1 MKKYITYNE
10 KLRKG
15 LNAFSFKQ
23 KNKNSYLREEKDSS
37 IELFFTHST
46 HGEKHVKY
54 YHVNV
59 SIRFNEIHQI
69 KEKGD
74 FYIGIVEGISMDLGH
89 LMGNAGLKEFRLA
102 EEDDESQDNLVAEEI
117 LLLIEKYAV
126 PFIERYRTPQ
136 NLLEDYEKGILI
148 KHLFV
153 SKEFVPFLYLICGH
167 PDKALAF
174 AERKLEEL
182 RIKDAETPPL
192 RIEEKDLGNA
202 HVTTYHVKGMELQ
215 MYEELFEHLKE
226 YTSINEQ
233 LNI

>member
-15 LNAFSFKQ
+15 LNALSFKQ

-74 FYIGIVEGISMDLGH
+74 FYIGIVEVIAMDLGH

-136 NLLEDYEKGILI
+136 NLLEDYEKGTLI

-153 SKEFVPFLYLICGH
+153 SKEFVPFLYLICGC
-167 PDKALAF
+167 PNKALAF

-182 RIKDAETPPL
+182 RKKDEETPPL
-192 RIEEKDLGNA
+192 RIEEKDLGYA
-202 HVTTYHVKGMELQ
+202 HVTTYHIKGMELQ
-215 MYEELFEHLKE
+215 MYEELFEKLKE
-226 YTSINEQ
+226 YTRKNE
-233 LNI
+233 

>member
-15 LNAFSFKQ
+15 LNALSFKQ

-74 FYIGIVEGISMDLGH
+74 FYIGIVEVIAMDLGH

-136 NLLEDYEKGILI
+136 NLLEDYEKGTLI

-153 SKEFVPFLYLICGH
+153 SKEFVPFLYLICGR
-167 PDKALAF
+167 PNKALAF

-182 RIKDAETPPL
+182 RIKDSETPPL
-192 RIEEKDLGNA
+192 RIEEKDLGYA

-215 MYEELFEHLKE
+215 MYEELFEHLKK
-226 YTSINEQ
+226 YTRINE
-233 LNI
+233 